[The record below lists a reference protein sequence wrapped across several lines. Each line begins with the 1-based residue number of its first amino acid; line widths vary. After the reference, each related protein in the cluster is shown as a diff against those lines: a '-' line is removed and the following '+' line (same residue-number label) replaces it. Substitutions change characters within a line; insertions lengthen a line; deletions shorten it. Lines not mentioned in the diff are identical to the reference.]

1 MIKKILQ
8 KHELMK
14 EKHLQNLRIQKNAL
28 NVLQKACEDF
38 FMKTFENMFNTI
50 LCRIKMSF

>member
-14 EKHLQNLRIQKNAL
+14 EKHLQDLRIQKSVLNAL
-28 NVLQKACEDF
+28 QKINEDF
-38 FMKTFENMFNTI
+38 FVKTFENMF
-50 LCRIKMSF
+50 